1 MYFSS
6 ALDSK
11 QLRLEALI
19 QASINSVSFNCSRWP
34 VCVAESSTYICWQIW
49 WRDRYNLCMLE
60 SVILFIICGSW
71 EQSWVHKDLNIIYC
85 QRSQRFSLETEQN
98 TQHKEQMRVKAR
110 TGDHLDWYYPV
121 CFLEDCTSISL
132 ILIFLW
138 PKPIK
143 PTQFQ
148 FV

>member
-1 MYFSS
+1 
-6 ALDSK
+6 
-11 QLRLEALI
+11 
-19 QASINSVSFNCSRWP
+19 
-34 VCVAESSTYICWQIW
+34 
-49 WRDRYNLCMLE
+49 MLE
-60 SVILFIICGSW
+60 KAILFIIWGSW
-71 EQSWVHKDLNIIYC
+71 AQSWVHKDLNIIYC
-85 QRSQRFSLETEQN
+85 QRSLRFSLETEQN
-98 TQHKEQMRVKAR
+98 TQPKEQMCIKAC

-148 FV
+148 FYNHSSSFLHLGSVSFLTLVSALHSFPELKCISASIWMLASTDPFSPIHFYYETSSL